1 MNATTPQERKNV
13 MSAGGNPVTLVGPDL
28 NVGDRAPD
36 FTLAAADLSTRTL
49 GDITQNGA
57 VNALLIVVPSL
68 DTGVCSIESAK
79 FNARLGEL
87 PADVKAY
94 VVSRDLPFA
103 QSRWAK
109 EQGGEV
115 KLEMLSDF
123 RDHSFGPAYGQVIKE
138 NGLLARALFIVAKD
152 GTIAYKQQV
161 PDIHNE
167 PDYDA
172 VLAAAKNL
180 G

>member
-1 MNATTPQERKNV
+1 MNATTSQMRKNV
-13 MSAGGNPVTLVGPDL
+13 ITAGGNPVTLVGPDL
-28 NVGDRAPD
+28 QAGDRAPD
-36 FTLAAADLSTRTL
+36 FTLSAADLSTRTL
-49 GDITQNGA
+49 ADVTQNGSID
-57 VNALLIVVPSL
+57 ALLIVVPSL

-87 PADVKAY
+87 PANVKAY

-115 KLEMLSDF
+115 KLEMLSDY
-123 RDHSFGPAYGQVIKE
+123 RDHSFGPAYGEEIQE
-138 NGLLARALFIVAKD
+138 NGLLARSVFIVAKD

-167 PDYDA
+167 PDYEA
-172 VLAAAKNL
+172 VLAAAKAL

>member
-1 MNATTPQERKNV
+1 MNGSTLLERKNV
-13 MSAGGNPVTLVGPDL
+13 ISAGGNPVTLAGPDL

-36 FTLAAADLSTRTL
+36 FTLAAADLSARTL
-49 GDITQNGA
+49 ADVTENGT

-79 FNARLGEL
+79 FNARLSEL
-87 PADVKAY
+87 PPDVKAY

-123 RDHSFGPAYGQVIKE
+123 REHSFGPAYGVLIKE
-138 NGLLARALFIVAKD
+138 NGLLARTVFIVGKD
-152 GTIAYKQQV
+152 GTLKYKQQV

-172 VLAAAKNL
+172 AIAAAKSL
-180 G
+180 A